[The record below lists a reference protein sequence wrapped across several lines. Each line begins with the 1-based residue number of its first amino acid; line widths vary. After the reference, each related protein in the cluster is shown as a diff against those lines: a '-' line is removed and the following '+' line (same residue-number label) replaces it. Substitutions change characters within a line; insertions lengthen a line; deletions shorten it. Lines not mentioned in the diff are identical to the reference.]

1 MTALILAHK
10 KISFPL
16 PLAAARA
23 ATSRAASFLA
33 HPALAAL
40 SASALT
46 LGALLYVVMLL
57 ASFDL
62 GMRVRDASLQ
72 IARES
77 EDVKRMEVRER
88 ERDAQFAT
96 RHRAFLDGMQEITTL
111 RYVAPGSTAVS
122 EASRTMP

>member
-1 MTALILAHK
+1 MTTLTLAHK
-10 KISFPL
+10 KISSPL
-16 PLAAARA
+16 SLVATRA
-23 ATSRAASFLA
+23 VGSRAASFFA

-40 SASALT
+40 SATALAV
-46 LGALLYVVMLL
+46 GAILYVVMLF

-62 GMRVRDASLQ
+62 GLRARDASLQ

-88 ERDAQFAT
+88 ERDAQFAV
-96 RHRAFLDGMQEITTL
+96 RHRAFLDSMQEITTL
-111 RYVAPGSTAVS
+111 RYLSPGSTAVS